1 MQTMLPNSKKHDIHT
16 ENETLLAHTTKLAI
30 VSSSAGGVE
39 AFSMFVGTVPVH
51 FPAPILL
58 AQHLDSDRSHY
69 LRLILQEHTC
79 LPVHEITTH
88 TLLRAGEIYVVPP
101 DYTVTFNDG
110 CVEMQEQE
118 AQAPKPS
125 VDLLLSSAART
136 YGDRLI
142 AVILAG
148 SDSDGV
154 EGAIEVKH
162 AGGLV
167 IVQKPDTARFPS
179 LPSALPPTM
188 VDFQVNLEDIGPLL
202 LDLLAGATLPSD
214 RQQDDVL
221 RHILAHL
228 QSQMQ
233 IDVRRYTTVTLLHH
247 IGSRLLLT
255 RTPTMRAY
263 LNYLQATPS
272 EIEELGKAVLDPV
285 THFFDDPDLFAYLK
299 STLLPELIARDRD
312 RTLRCWTIGCE
323 TGEDPYS
330 LAMLLSDLLGEELA
344 KWQVK
349 IFATDR
355 DEEAISFARRGWYA
369 ESLLTGLP
377 SEYSGRFFMHEENGY
392 RVNRSLRQMVTFGK
406 HEIGRDVPFPRLD
419 LILCRNILSPFTTG
433 VQEKV
438 LNQLAFS
445 LFPAG
450 YLVLGKAEK
459 VPLPQALYAP
469 MSQDSNIY
477 RCIGYALPGA
487 QAPDRAQFRKT
498 PLSPA
503 PVVERTQPSEP
514 NTPLPTFDPGQTRS
528 LYELLLRALPIGLVV
543 IDRAYQVLT
552 ANGIARRWLGMRTTP
567 DEVDFF
573 HIIPS
578 LPSNTVRNALET
590 AFREQETITLPEVE
604 LDVLAGGQVRFVSL
618 AIAPIYLDTPLTELA
633 VISLLDVTQQVQTR
647 LYVESLQAEQV
658 QLVNELG
665 AANTRLREVQK
676 ARLDAQQALH
686 STNEELALR
695 QQKLQEVEM
704 NNEELR
710 TRLEQLEATSEEL
723 KIMNEDLRATLEAG
737 ETSKPESEDSPG
749 EAAS

>member
-1 MQTMLPNSKKHDIHT
+1 MLPNSKKHDIRT
-16 ENETLLAHTTKLAI
+16 ENETLLAHTTRLVI
-30 VSSSAGGVE
+30 VSSSAGNVE
-39 AFSMFVGTVPVH
+39 ALSMFVGTVPVH

-58 AQHLDSDRSHY
+58 VQHLDPHRSHY
-69 LRLILQEHTC
+69 LHLILQEHTC

-88 TLLRAGEIYVVPP
+88 TLLRAGEFYVVPP
-101 DYTVTFNDG
+101 DHTITFNDG
-110 CVEMQEQE
+110 CVEMQERE
-118 AQAPKPS
+118 AQASKPS
-125 VDLLLSSAART
+125 VDLLLSGAART

-154 EGAIEVKH
+154 AGAIEVKH
-162 AGGLV
+162 TGGMV
-167 IVQKPDTARFPS
+167 IVQNPCTVRFPS

-188 VDFQVNLEDIGPLL
+188 VDFQVDLQDIGPLL
-202 LDLLAGATLPSD
+202 SDLLTGAMLPSD
-214 RQQDDVL
+214 SQQEDVL
-221 RHILAHL
+221 RCILAHL

-233 IDVRRYTTVTLLHH
+233 IDVGRYTTATLLHH

-272 EIEELGKAVLDPV
+272 EVEELGKAVLDPV

-299 STLLPELIARDRD
+299 STLLPELIARARDRD

-344 KWQVK
+344 EWQVK

-355 DEEAISFARRGWYA
+355 DEEVISFARRGWYA

-377 SEYSGRFFMHEENGY
+377 SGYSGRFFMHVENEY
-392 RVNRSLRQMVTFGK
+392 RMNGSLRRMVTFGK
-406 HEIGRDVPFPRLD
+406 HEIGRDAPFPRLD
-419 LILCRNILSPFTTG
+419 LILCRNILSPFTAG

-450 YLVLGKAEK
+450 YLVLGKVEK
-459 VPLPQALYAP
+459 VPLPQALYVP
-469 MSQDSNIY
+469 MSQDSNVY
-477 RCIGYALPGA
+477 RCIGHALPGV
-487 QAPDRAQFRKT
+487 QAPGRAQFRKT
-498 PLSPA
+498 PLSTA

-514 NTPLPTFDPGQTRS
+514 NAPLPTFDPRHTRS

-543 IDRAYQVLT
+543 IDRAYHVLT

-573 HIIPS
+573 HTVPS

-590 AFREQETITLPEVE
+590 AFRERETITLPEVE
-604 LDVLAGGQVRFVSL
+604 LDVLAGGHVRFVSL
-618 AIAPIYLDTPLTELA
+618 SIAPIYLDTPLTELA

-676 ARLDAQQALH
+676 ARLDVQQVLH

-710 TRLEQLEATSEEL
+710 TRLEQLEAASEEL